1 MALSVED
8 PIVHNIHFYPGQP
21 MQIDINALS
30 HDIQYKLI
38 SSTVVPRP
46 IALISTYGEETGD
59 NAAPFS
65 FFNAMGENPPVLV
78 VGLETRRH
86 DKSLKDTTINIMK
99 NGQFVIHLVDE
110 GLGEA
115 MNICAVDFP
124 PTVSETDMAGLTMVP
139 STLIKP
145 KRIQEAPVAFEC
157 EKITFLQISPDRH
170 IVVGKVVM
178 MHVRDGL
185 FDPATYYIDPEK
197 YHPIGRMFGQLY
209 TRTRDHFKMTVPSY
223 EDWEKT
229 HSK

>member
-1 MALSVED
+1 
-8 PIVHNIHFYPGQP
+8 
-21 MQIDINALS
+21 
-30 HDIQYKLI
+30 
-38 SSTVVPRP
+38 
-46 IALISTYGEETGD
+46 
-59 NAAPFS
+59 
-65 FFNAMGENPPVLV
+65 MGENPPVLV

-124 PTVSETDMAGLTMVP
+124 PTVSETDMAGLTLVP

-223 EDWEKT
+223 EDWQKT
-229 HSK
+229 HPK